1 MDRAWRLQGGD
12 DHVVAAE
19 NPDVPHE
26 IKSAASSA
34 RGEETHSKEKIF
46 GRVSYGG
53 ALVILWILSLPLVN
67 PWVHGDGVGY
77 YAYIH
82 SLLINH
88 TLVFDREWEAGNES
102 FVMSRLQPNGEVLP
116 DQYTE
121 THHIDNHFSVGPS
134 ILWAPFLGATHLAI
148 ITLNRFGLH
157 LNADGFSL
165 PYLLTMA
172 LATAGYSLLGLWLSF
187 CLARTYVPERWAF
200 LATVAY
206 WFASSLIVYMYL
218 NPAWSHALSLFAV
231 ALFVWYWRRTRDRRT
246 APQWILLGL
255 LAALMVNMYYLNVI
269 LLLVPALECLGEHI
283 ALIRS
288 GGPGAPR
295 TSFARMLGN
304 YALFVA
310 AFLIGMLPTL
320 VTRKIIYGQ
329 FLTTGYPEAQYWNWT
344 HPVFASVLFSSDHGL
359 LIWTPILIFAII
371 GLFLF
376 RSCDRTFAMYLGA
389 VTLVFTYVISC
400 YVNWDGISSFGN
412 RFFVSLGP
420 VFIIGLAAFFER
432 LRRWIPNERKA
443 FLIASFAVICFVLW
457 NIGFIFQ
464 WGDHLIPV
472 RGPISWRTMTYN
484 QFRVVPLRIWNTAD
498 GYLFSR
504 KRLLREIE
512 QKDMQ
517 QLRQEPLDKQNP

>member
-1 MDRAWRLQGGD
+1 
-12 DHVVAAE
+12 
-19 NPDVPHE
+19 
-26 IKSAASSA
+26 
-34 RGEETHSKEKIF
+34 
-46 GRVSYGG
+46 
-53 ALVILWILSLPLVN
+53 
-67 PWVHGDGVGY
+67 
-77 YAYIH
+77 
-82 SLLINH
+82 
-88 TLVFDREWEAGNES
+88 
-102 FVMSRLQPNGEVLP
+102 
-116 DQYTE
+116 
-121 THHIDNHFSVGPS
+121 
-134 ILWAPFLGATHLAI
+134 
-148 ITLNRFGLH
+148 
-157 LNADGFSL
+157 
-165 PYLLTMA
+165 MA
-172 LATAGYSLLGLWLSF
+172 LATAGYGFLGLWLSF
-187 CLARTYVPERWAF
+187 CLARNYVAEKWAF

-231 ALFVWYWRRTRDRRT
+231 ALFLWYWHRTRDRRT
-246 APQWILLGL
+246 APKWILLGL

-269 LLLVPALECLGEHI
+269 FLLVPALEGIGEYI

-288 GGPGAPR
+288 GGRGAPR
-295 TSFARMLGN
+295 TSLAHLLGFHT
-304 YALFVA
+304 LFVA

-329 FLTTGYPEAQYWNWT
+329 FLTTGYPQALDWNWT
-344 HPVFASVLFSSDHGL
+344 HPVFAKVLFSSDHGL
-359 LIWTPILIFAII
+359 LVWTPIVILAII

-376 RSCDRTFAMYLGA
+376 RSCDRMFAIYLGA
-389 VTLVFTYVISC
+389 VTLVFIYVISC

-420 VFIIGLAAFFER
+420 VFIIGLAAFFDR

-443 FLIASFAVICFVLW
+443 FLAASFAVICFVVW

-484 QFRVVPLRIWNTAD
+484 QFRVVPFRIWNAAD

-512 QKDMQ
+512 RKDMQ
-517 QLRQEPLDKQNP
+517 QLQHPSPDNQEK